1 MPMSKEKIGVDLFDL
16 NMDRVYEALYGEPGD
31 ESTEN
36 GWDSLTGL
44 YFKRSFFEQARLFLD
59 AQDNEQ
65 EFCLVAVDIE
75 HFKLFNEW
83 YGREAGDKFL
93 LDIGLKLR
101 DACAECEGIAGYLG
115 DDDFVIIVPQIR
127 NLLENLQY
135 NIIGRVKEYEDSVG
149 FLPAFG
155 VYFID
160 DRTISVA
167 TMYDRA
173 CIALNKIKGNYA
185 IRMHYYEPGMMLKM
199 EEEHRLLCD
208 VPKALFGR
216 EFMFYLQPKCNMNTG
231 KIIGAEAL
239 VRWQRSDGTMM
250 PPDKFIPILEK
261 NGFITNL
268 DKFIWEEVCHFLRGL
283 IDRGIR
289 PVPISINVSRVDLYS
304 MNVPQFI
311 GNLLRSYQLDPKLLE
326 IEITESAYSEKLDTV
341 NSVVHSFQLR
351 GMNVLMDDFGSGYS
365 SLNML
370 NDVNIDVLKLDMRF
384 LDINENTIGKG
395 VGIVEAVVNMARMM
409 GMRVIVEGVET
420 RQQVDFLVSMGC
432 EYAQG
437 YFFFKPVTS
446 DKFEELLKE
455 RQLFDYSG
463 IQLKK
468 NNQVHIREL
477 LNENLFSETIVN
489 NILGAIAFAE
499 YDGTTVEIIRTN
511 ETYDRIIGSDNSTE
525 DYRHKFPMEHILKE
539 DIEGFA
545 GMFKNAY
552 EHPLDGAECE
562 IRYRKEDNRIVW
574 YRVKAFFLR
583 EQGGKKLYYGSVTD
597 IRNEKERELELDI
610 AEKKLENAL
619 RLAESNCLDWNFN
632 EDTFTLVNTFCTNAM
647 KRFNPILNNK
657 YVVIKDFS
665 SKMAHLLSSRI
676 VNYKEF
682 RAYMKELIDNPDRIS
697 RSIDLAFSQ
706 DRDDVLWMRV
716 SCEPIVDVNNKVIH
730 IIGSYA
736 DISLQKQ
743 HTNQLEKRASTDELT
758 GLYNRHGGV
767 ALMEDYLHNMNERD
781 SASLIMIDLD
791 NFKKAND
798 TYGHIFGDTLLKKVA
813 EVICKCF
820 REHDIS
826 CRMGGDEFV
835 ILCKGINSDDMQIKC
850 NDIVTRISALADG
863 FDNNFEVSCSVGYV
877 MIPEEGVKFE
887 ELYHKADMAMFA
899 AKGKGK
905 NTCSKYSGNE

>member
-1 MPMSKEKIGVDLFDL
+1 MSREDIGEDLFNL
-16 NMDRVYEALYGEPGD
+16 NMDKVYEALYGEHCENNA
-31 ESTEN
+31 ES
-36 GWDSLTGL
+36 GRDALTGL
-44 YFKRSFFEQARLFLD
+44 YFKRSFFEQAKLFLD
-59 AQDNEQ
+59 TQKNEQ
-65 EFCLVAVDIE
+65 EFCLVAVDVE

-93 LDIGLKLR
+93 LDIALRLR
-101 DACAECEGIAGYLG
+101 DTCSECNGIAGYLG
-115 DDDFVIIVPQIR
+115 DDDFVVIVPQSR
-127 NLLENLQY
+127 DLLDNLQY
-135 NIIGRVKEYEDSVG
+135 NIIGRVKEYEDSAG
-149 FLPAFG
+149 FLPGFG
-155 VYFID
+155 VYFIED
-160 DRTISVA
+160 KTLPVA

-173 CIALNKIKGNYA
+173 SIALSKIKGNYA
-185 IRMHYYEPGMMLKM
+185 KRMQFYEHGMMLKM
-199 EEEHRLLCD
+199 EEEHHLLSE

-239 VRWQRSDGTMM
+239 VRWRKSDGTMM
-250 PPDKFIPILEK
+250 PPDKFIPVLEK

-268 DKFIWEEVCHFLRGL
+268 DKFIWEEVCHFLRSL

-289 PVPISINVSRVDLYS
+289 PVPVSINVSRVDLYS
-304 MNVPQFI
+304 MNVPLFI

-326 IEITESAYSEKLDTV
+326 IEITESAYSEKLDKV
-341 NSVVHSFQLR
+341 NSVVHSFQKR

-384 LDINENTIGKG
+384 LNINENSVGKG

-420 RQQVDFLVSMGC
+420 QQQVDFLVGMGC

-437 YFFFKPVTS
+437 YFFFKPVTT

-455 RQLFDYSG
+455 KQMLDYSG

-499 YDGTTVEIIRTN
+499 FDGTTVEIIRTN
-511 ETYDRIIGSDNSTE
+511 EKYDRMVGSDNPMD
-525 DYRHKFPMEHILKE
+525 DYRHKYPMLNILDE
-539 DIEGFA
+539 DLPGFVD
-545 GMFKNAY
+545 MFRNAY

-562 IRYRKEDNRIVW
+562 IRFRKEDNQIVW
-574 YRVKAFFLR
+574 YGIKAFFLR
-583 EQGGKKLYYGSVTD
+583 EQGGRKLYYGSIAD
-597 IRNEKERELELDI
+597 IRREKDHELELNI

-619 RLAESNCLDWNFN
+619 KLAESNCLDWNFAG
-632 EDTFTLVNTFCTNAM
+632 DTCTLVNTFCTNAM
-647 KRFNPILNNK
+647 KRFNPLLNNK
-657 YVVIKDFS
+657 YVIIDKFS
-665 SKMAHLLSSRI
+665 SKISQLLSSRV
-676 VNYKEF
+676 VNYKEL
-682 RAYMKELIDNPDRIS
+682 RKYMNELINNPDRVS
-697 RSIDLAFSQ
+697 RSIDIAFSH

-716 SCEPIVDVNNKVIH
+716 SCEPIVDVNNNVIH

-743 HTNQLEKRASTDELT
+743 HADQLEKRATTDELT

-767 ALMEDYLHNMNERD
+767 ALMAEYLRSVTSEG
-781 SASLIMIDLD
+781 SSSLIMIDLD

-813 EVICKCF
+813 GVIQKCF
-820 REHDIS
+820 RDQDIA

-835 ILCKGINSDDMQIKC
+835 ILCKGINSKDMQIKG
-850 NDIVTRISALADG
+850 NDIVAKISALG
-863 FDNNFEVSCSVGYV
+863 KEFDNSFDVSCSVGYV
-877 MIPEEGVKFE
+877 MVPQEGVKFE
-887 ELYHKADMAMFA
+887 DLYNKADMAMFI
-899 AKGKGK
+899 AKGRGK
-905 NTCSKYSGNE
+905 NTCSQYVGK

>member
-1 MPMSKEKIGVDLFDL
+1 MNREDIGENLFDL
-16 NMDRVYEALYGEPGD
+16 NMDKVYEALYGELCENNA
-31 ESTEN
+31 ES
-36 GWDSLTGL
+36 GRDALTGL
-44 YFKRSFFEQARLFLD
+44 YFKRSFFEQAKLFLN
-59 AQDNEQ
+59 AQRNEQ
-65 EFCLVAVDIE
+65 EFCLVAVDVE

-93 LDIGLKLR
+93 LDIALRLR
-101 DACAECEGIAGYLG
+101 DICSKCNGIAGYLG
-115 DDDFVIIVPQIR
+115 DDDFVIIIPQSR
-127 NLLENLQY
+127 DLLDNLQY
-135 NIIGRVKEYEDSVG
+135 NIIGRVKEYEESAG
-149 FLPAFG
+149 FLPGFG
-155 VYFID
+155 VYFIED
-160 DRTISVA
+160 KTVPVA

-173 CIALNKIKGNYA
+173 SIALSKIKGNYA
-185 IRMHYYEPGMMLKM
+185 KRMQFYEHGMMLKM
-199 EEEHRLLCD
+199 EEEHHLLCE
-208 VPKALFGR
+208 VPKALFER
-216 EFMFYLQPKCNMNTG
+216 EFIFYLQPKCNMNTG

-239 VRWQRSDGTMM
+239 VRWRRSDGTMV
-250 PPDKFIPILEK
+250 PPDKFIPVLEK

-304 MNVPQFI
+304 MNVPYFI

-326 IEITESAYSEKLDTV
+326 IEITESAYSEKLDKV
-341 NSVVHSFQLR
+341 NSVVHSFQKR

-384 LDINENTIGKG
+384 LDINENTVGKG

-420 RQQVDFLVSMGC
+420 QHQVDFLVSMGC

-437 YFFFKPVTS
+437 YFFFKPVCV
-446 DKFEELLKE
+446 DEFEKLLKE
-455 RQLFDYSG
+455 RQMLDYSG

-499 YDGTTVEIIRTN
+499 FDGSTVEIIRTN
-511 ETYDRIIGSDNSTE
+511 EKYDRMVGSQNPTD
-525 DYRHKFPMEHILKE
+525 DYRHKYPMLNILNE
-539 DIEGFA
+539 DLPGFID
-545 GMFKNAY
+545 MFIKAY
-552 EHPLDGAECE
+552 EHPLDGSECE
-562 IRYRKEDNRIVW
+562 IRFRNEDNRIVW
-574 YRVKAFFLR
+574 YGVRAFFLR
-583 EQGGKKLYYGSVTD
+583 EQGGKKLYYGAITD
-597 IRNEKERELELDI
+597 ICREKNRELELNI

-619 RLAESNCLDWNFN
+619 RLAESNCLDWNVT

-647 KRFNPILNNK
+647 KRFNPLLNNK
-657 YVVIKDFS
+657 YVILDKFS
-665 SKMAHLLSSRI
+665 SKVSQLLCSRV
-676 VNYKEF
+676 VNYKEL
-682 RAYMKELIDNPDRIS
+682 REYINELFNNPDRVS
-697 RSIDLAFSQ
+697 RSIDLEFSQ

-716 SCEPIVDVNNKVIH
+716 SCEPIVDVNNKVVH

-736 DISLQKQ
+736 DISLLKQ
-743 HTNQLEKRASTDELT
+743 HTNQLEKRATTDELT

-767 ALMEDYLHNMNERD
+767 ALMAEYLRSVTDRD
-781 SASLIMIDLD
+781 SSSLIMIDLD

-813 EVICKCF
+813 EVIHKCF
-820 REHDIS
+820 REQDIA

-835 ILCKGINSDDMQIKC
+835 ILCKGISSEEMQIKG
-850 NDIVTRISALADG
+850 NDIVAKISALG
-863 FDNNFEVSCSVGYV
+863 KEFDNNFDVSCSVGYV
-877 MIPEEGVKFE
+877 MVPDEGIKFE
-887 ELYHKADMAMFA
+887 ELYHKADMAMFV

-905 NTCSKYSGNE
+905 NTCSIYVRK